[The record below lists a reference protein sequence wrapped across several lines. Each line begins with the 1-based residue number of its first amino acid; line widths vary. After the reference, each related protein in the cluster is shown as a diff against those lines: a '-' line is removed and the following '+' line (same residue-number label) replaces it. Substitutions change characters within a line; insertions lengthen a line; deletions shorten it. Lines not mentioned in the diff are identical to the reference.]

1 MSTHPIEILSERFP
15 QLLLP
20 VREGM
25 NQTEEYKSAVLRGE
39 PVRRNPEFSMNPA
52 DGLESFPTPAGE
64 AEILYLES
72 REDFEHALRALAYRC
87 EPKPIPASLGATAI
101 SGLIDWGKL
110 RAHEDD
116 FAEFIS
122 DKKNYLSSLIIL
134 SSGEYS
140 AVSAADVGL
149 DESEWR
155 KKSVVIRRYHEL
167 AHFVSGRLFPQNKEA
182 VRDEVIADLIGILA
196 AFGHCREDL
205 SKLFLGIEGEEYRPG
220 GRLENY
226 VAADSIESV
235 TLRAKKLVSE
245 LCAFAGKNYSGDVF
259 DFLIK
264 VETEQIGI

>member
-1 MSTHPIEILSERFP
+1 MSPHPIETLSKRFP

-20 VREGM
+20 ISEGM

-39 PVRRNPEFSMNPA
+39 PVHRKPEFSMNQA
-52 DGLESFPTPAGE
+52 DRLDSFLTPAGE
-64 AEILYLES
+64 AEILFLES
-72 REDFEHALRALAYRC
+72 REDFEHALHALAYRC
-87 EPKPIPASLGATAI
+87 EPKQIPASMGATAI

-110 RAHEDD
+110 HAHEDD
-116 FAEFIS
+116 FAEFIA

-140 AVSAADVGL
+140 AVSAKSAGL
-149 DESEWR
+149 DEAEW
-155 KKSVVIRRYHEL
+155 KEKSVMIRRYHEL

-182 VRDEVIADLIGILA
+182 LRDEVIADLIGVLA
-196 AFGHCREDL
+196 AFGRCREDL

-226 VAADSIESV
+226 VSADALE
-235 TLRAKKLVSE
+235 TEAQRAERLVGE
-245 LCAFAGKNYSGDVF
+245 LCRFAEKNYAGDVF

-264 VETEQIGI
+264 TETEQIGR